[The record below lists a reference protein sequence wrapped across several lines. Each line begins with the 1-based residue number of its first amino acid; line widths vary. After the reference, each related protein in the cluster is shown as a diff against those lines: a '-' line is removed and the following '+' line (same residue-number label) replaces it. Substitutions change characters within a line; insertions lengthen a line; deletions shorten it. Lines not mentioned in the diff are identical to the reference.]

1 MCGIIGM
8 IGNTSVVPS
17 ILEGLRRLEYRG
29 YDSAGI
35 AVLNQGTLDR
45 RRAAGKIAK
54 LENELRKKPLE
65 GNTGIG
71 HTRWATHG
79 VPNVVNAHPHVSGSV
94 SVVHNGIIENHKQ
107 LREELVSLGFA
118 METET
123 DTEVAAHLVKYYYDQ
138 GLTPEEI
145 MRAII
150 DRLSG
155 AYALVIMIA
164 DHPGMLMAARKSS
177 PLAIGFG
184 NNAMFVGSDALALAP
199 MTRRIS
205 YLEDGDWTI
214 INRDSL
220 TIYNSKNVQVERPV
234 SLTEVSGALIGKG
247 KYRHFMDKEIH
258 EQPEVIGYTLSAFYD
273 PNSNY
278 MKMPKV
284 AFNPGLLPKL
294 TIVAAGTSYYA
305 GMIAKY
311 WLEGLARLPVEV
323 DIASEFRYR
332 NSVLPDGGAA
342 LFISQS
348 GESLDTLMALRHARE
363 KGQHIISLINV
374 GESTIARES
383 DVVLKTLAGPEISV
397 ASTKAYTTQLAV
409 LLCLSVDWA
418 QKRKFLDRTK
428 AFEIMDELSRL
439 PTALAEVLADK
450 ERWNACAHELAGARD
465 VIYLGRG
472 LNFPTALEGALKL
485 KELSYIHAEGYA
497 AGEMKHG
504 PIALLDEGMPVVMV
518 APYDEWFD
526 KTASN
531 LKEALARGG
540 RVVLLSDKE
549 GIEHLDDKPAWV
561 FEMPKVNPILSPIL
575 YALPVQLLAYY
586 IAIEKGTDVDQ
597 PRNLAKSVTVE

>member
-138 GLTPEEI
+138 GLTPKEI

-164 DHPGMLMAARKSS
+164 DYPGMLMAARKSS

-363 KGQHIISLINV
+363 KRQHIISLINV

-485 KELSYIHAEGYA
+485 KELSYIHAEGHA

-531 LKEALARGG
+531 LKEAMARGG
-540 RVVLLSDKE
+540 RVVLLSDRE
-549 GIEHLDDKPAWV
+549 GIERLDDKPAWV
-561 FEMPKVNPILSPIL
+561 FEMPKVNPMVSPIL

>member
-35 AVLNQGTLDR
+35 AVLNQGTMDR

-54 LENELRKKPLE
+54 LENELRKKPLD

-145 MRAII
+145 MRAMI

-164 DHPGMLMAARKSS
+164 DHPDMLMAARKSS

-220 TIYNSKNVQVERPV
+220 TIYNSKNVKVERPV

-363 KGQHIISLINV
+363 KRQHIISLINV

-397 ASTKAYTTQLAV
+397 ASTKAYTTQLAA
-409 LLCLSVDWA
+409 LLCLTVDWA
-418 QKRKFLDRTK
+418 QKRNFLDKKK

-549 GIEHLDDKPAWV
+549 GIERLDDKPAWV
-561 FEMPKVNPILSPIL
+561 FEMPKVNPMVSPIL

-586 IAIEKGTDVDQ
+586 IALEKGTDVDQ

>member
-8 IGNTSVVPS
+8 IGKTSVVPS

-35 AVLNQGTLDR
+35 AVLNQGTTDR

-54 LENELRKKPLE
+54 LENELRKKPLD

-79 VPNVVNAHPHVSGSV
+79 VPNVVNAHPHVSGAV

-123 DTEVAAHLVKYYYDQ
+123 DTEVAAHLVKYYHDQ
-138 GLTPEEI
+138 GLTPEKI

-164 DHPGMLMAARKSS
+164 DYPGMLMAARKSS

-214 INRDSL
+214 VNQDSL

-273 PNSNY
+273 PNLNC
-278 MKMPKV
+278 MKIPKV

-305 GMIAKY
+305 GMTAKY

-374 GESTIARES
+374 DESTIARES

-397 ASTKAYTTQLAV
+397 ASTKAYTTQLAA

-418 QKRKFLDRTK
+418 QKRNVLDKKK

-439 PTALAEVLADK
+439 PTALAKVLADK

-549 GIEHLDDKPAWV
+549 GIERLDDKPAWV
-561 FEMPKVNPILSPIL
+561 FEMPKVNPMVSPIL

-586 IAIEKGTDVDQ
+586 IALEKGTDVDQ

>member
-35 AVLNQGTLDR
+35 AVLNQGTMDR

-54 LENELRKKPLE
+54 LENELRKKPLD

-164 DHPGMLMAARKSS
+164 DYPGILMAARKSS

-363 KGQHIISLINV
+363 KRQHIISLINV

-418 QKRKFLDRTK
+418 QKRNFLDRTK

-549 GIEHLDDKPAWV
+549 GIERLDDKPAWV

>member
-35 AVLNQGTLDR
+35 AVLNQGTTDR

-54 LENELRKKPLE
+54 LENELTKKPLD
-65 GNTGIG
+65 GNIGIG

-79 VPNVVNAHPHVSGSV
+79 VPNAVNAHPHVSGSV

-123 DTEVAAHLVKYYYDQ
+123 DTEVAAHLIKYYYDQ
-138 GLTPEEI
+138 GLTPEKI

-164 DHPGMLMAARKSS
+164 DYPGMLMAARKSS

-214 INRDSL
+214 INQDSL

-278 MKMPKV
+278 MKMPEV
-284 AFNPGLLPKL
+284 TFNPGLLPKL

-374 GESTIARES
+374 DESTIARES

-397 ASTKAYTTQLAV
+397 ASTKAYTTQLAA

-418 QKRKFLDRTK
+418 QKRNFLDKKK

-549 GIEHLDDKPAWV
+549 GIERLDDKPAWV

-586 IAIEKGTDVDQ
+586 TAIEKGTDVDQ

>member
-35 AVLNQGTLDR
+35 AVLNQGTTER

-54 LENELRKKPLE
+54 LENELTKKPLD

-107 LREELVSLGFA
+107 LREELVSFGFA

-123 DTEVAAHLVKYYYDQ
+123 DTEVVAHLVKYYHDR
-138 GLTPEEI
+138 GLTPEKI

-164 DHPGMLMAARKSS
+164 DYPGMLMAARKSS

-214 INRDSL
+214 INQDSL

-278 MKMPKV
+278 MKMPEV
-284 AFNPGLLPKL
+284 TFNPGLLPKL

-363 KGQHIISLINV
+363 KGQHIIGLINV
-374 GESTIARES
+374 DESTIARES

-397 ASTKAYTTQLAV
+397 ASTKAYTTQLAA

-418 QKRKFLDRTK
+418 QKRNFLDKKK

-549 GIEHLDDKPAWV
+549 GIERLDDKPAWV
-561 FEMPKVNPILSPIL
+561 FEMPKVNPMVSPIL

-586 IAIEKGTDVDQ
+586 IALEKGTDVDQ

>member
-35 AVLNQGTLDR
+35 AVLNQGTTER

-54 LENELRKKPLE
+54 LENELTKKPLD

-107 LREELVSLGFA
+107 LREELVSFGFA

-123 DTEVAAHLVKYYYDQ
+123 DTEVVAHLVKYYYDQ
-138 GLTPEEI
+138 GLTPKEI

-164 DHPGMLMAARKSS
+164 DYPGMLMAARKSS

-214 INRDSL
+214 INQDSL

-278 MKMPKV
+278 MKMPEV
-284 AFNPGLLPKL
+284 TFNPGLLPKL

-363 KGQHIISLINV
+363 KRQHIISLINV
-374 GESTIARES
+374 DESTIARES

-418 QKRKFLDRTK
+418 QKRNFLDKKK

-465 VIYLGRG
+465 IIYLGRG

-485 KELSYIHAEGYA
+485 KEISYIHAEAYP
-497 AGEMKHG
+497 AGELKHG
-504 PIALLDEGMPVVMV
+504 PLALVDSEMPVVAV
-518 APYDEWFD
+518 APNDDLLE
-526 KTASN
+526 KLQSN
-531 LKEALARGG
+531 LEEVRARGG
-540 RVVLLSDKE
+540 KLYVFGHSKAHHDDESITRF
-549 GIEHLDDKPAWV
+549 IE
-561 FEMPKVNPILSPIL
+561 
-575 YALPVQLLAYY
+575 LPEIPELIAPLIYSIPLQLLAYHV
-586 IAIEKGTDVDQ
+586 AILKGTDIDQ

>member
-8 IGNTSVVPS
+8 IGKTSVVPS

-35 AVLNQGTLDR
+35 AVLNQGTTDR

-54 LENELRKKPLE
+54 LENELRKKPLY

-79 VPNVVNAHPHVSGSV
+79 VPNVVNAHPHVSGAV

-123 DTEVAAHLVKYYYDQ
+123 DTEVAAHLVKYYHDQ
-138 GLTPEEI
+138 GLTPEKI

-164 DHPGMLMAARKSS
+164 DYPGMLMAARKSS

-214 INRDSL
+214 VNQDSL

-273 PNSNY
+273 PNLNC
-278 MKMPKV
+278 MKIPKV

-305 GMIAKY
+305 GMTAKY

-374 GESTIARES
+374 DESTIARES

-397 ASTKAYTTQLAV
+397 ASTKAYTTQLAA

-418 QKRKFLDRTK
+418 QKRNVLDKKK

-439 PTALAEVLADK
+439 PTALAKVLADK

-549 GIEHLDDKPAWV
+549 GIERLDDKPAWV
-561 FEMPKVNPILSPIL
+561 FEMPKVNPMVSPIL

-586 IAIEKGTDVDQ
+586 IALEKGTDVDQ

>member
-35 AVLNQGTLDR
+35 AVLNRGTMDR

-107 LREELVSLGFA
+107 LREDLVLLGFA

-123 DTEVAAHLVKYYYDQ
+123 DTEVVAHLVKYYYDQ
-138 GLTPEEI
+138 GLTPKEI

-164 DHPGMLMAARKSS
+164 DYPGMLMAARKSS

-418 QKRKFLDRTK
+418 QKRNFLDKKT
-428 AFEIMDELSRL
+428 ASEIMDELSRL
-439 PTALAEVLADK
+439 PTALAEVLNDK
-450 ERWNACAHELAGARD
+450 KRWNACAHELAGAND

-526 KTASN
+526 KTSSN

-549 GIEHLDDKPAWV
+549 GIERLDDKPAWV

>member
-35 AVLNQGTLDR
+35 AVLNQGTMDR

-54 LENELRKKPLE
+54 LENELRKKPLD

-363 KGQHIISLINV
+363 KRQHIISLINV

-418 QKRKFLDRTK
+418 QKRNFLDRTE

-549 GIEHLDDKPAWV
+549 GIERLDDKPAWV

>member
-8 IGNTSVVPS
+8 IGKTSVVPS

-35 AVLNQGTLDR
+35 AVLNQGTTDR

-54 LENELRKKPLE
+54 LENELRKKPLD

-79 VPNVVNAHPHVSGSV
+79 VPNVVNAHPHVSGAV

-123 DTEVAAHLVKYYYDQ
+123 DTEVAAHLVKYYHDQ
-138 GLTPEEI
+138 GLTPEKI

-164 DHPGMLMAARKSS
+164 DYPGMLMAARKSS

-214 INRDSL
+214 VNQDSL

-273 PNSNY
+273 PNLNC
-278 MKMPKV
+278 MKIPKV

-374 GESTIARES
+374 DESTIARES

-397 ASTKAYTTQLAV
+397 ASTKAYTTQLAA
-409 LLCLSVDWA
+409 LLCLAVDWA
-418 QKRKFLDRTK
+418 QKRNVLDKKK

-439 PTALAEVLADK
+439 PTALAKVLADK

-549 GIEHLDDKPAWV
+549 GIERLDDKPAWV
-561 FEMPKVNPILSPIL
+561 FEMPKVNPMVSPIL

-586 IAIEKGTDVDQ
+586 IALEKGTDVDQ

>member
-35 AVLNQGTLDR
+35 AVLNQGTTER

-54 LENELRKKPLE
+54 LENELTKKPLD

-107 LREELVSLGFA
+107 LREELVSFGFS

-123 DTEVAAHLVKYYYDQ
+123 DTEVVAHLVKYYHDR
-138 GLTPEEI
+138 GLTPEKI

-164 DHPGMLMAARKSS
+164 DYPGMLMAARKSS

-214 INRDSL
+214 INQDSL

-278 MKMPKV
+278 MKMPEV

-374 GESTIARES
+374 DESTIARES

-397 ASTKAYTTQLAV
+397 ASTKAYTTQLAA

-418 QKRKFLDRTK
+418 QKRNFLDKKK

-549 GIEHLDDKPAWV
+549 GIERLDDKPAWV
-561 FEMPKVNPILSPIL
+561 FEMPKVNPMVSPIL

-586 IAIEKGTDVDQ
+586 IALEKGTDVDQ

>member
-35 AVLNQGTLDR
+35 AVLNQGTTER

-54 LENELRKKPLE
+54 LENELTKKPLD

-107 LREELVSLGFA
+107 LREELVSFGFA

-123 DTEVAAHLVKYYYDQ
+123 DTEVVAHLVKYYHDR
-138 GLTPEEI
+138 GLTPEKI

-164 DHPGMLMAARKSS
+164 DYPGMLMAARKSS

-214 INRDSL
+214 INQDSL

-278 MKMPKV
+278 MKMPEV
-284 AFNPGLLPKL
+284 TFNPGLLPKL

-363 KGQHIISLINV
+363 KGQHIIGLINV
-374 GESTIARES
+374 DESTIARES

-397 ASTKAYTTQLAV
+397 ASTKAYTTQLAA

-418 QKRKFLDRTK
+418 QKRNVLDKKK

-549 GIEHLDDKPAWV
+549 GIERLDDKPAWV
-561 FEMPKVNPILSPIL
+561 FEMPKVNPMVSPIL

-586 IAIEKGTDVDQ
+586 IALEKGTDVDQ

>member
-35 AVLNQGTLDR
+35 AVLNQGTTER

-54 LENELRKKPLE
+54 LENELTKKPLD

-107 LREELVSLGFA
+107 LREELVSFGFA

-123 DTEVAAHLVKYYYDQ
+123 DTEVVAHLVKYYHDR
-138 GLTPEEI
+138 GLTPEKI

-164 DHPGMLMAARKSS
+164 DYPGMLMAARKSS

-214 INRDSL
+214 INQDSL

-278 MKMPKV
+278 MKMPEV

-374 GESTIARES
+374 DESTIARES

-397 ASTKAYTTQLAV
+397 ASTKAYTTQLAA

-418 QKRKFLDRTK
+418 QKRNFLDKKK

-549 GIEHLDDKPAWV
+549 GIERLDDKPAWV
-561 FEMPKVNPILSPIL
+561 FEMPKVNPMVSPIL

-586 IAIEKGTDVDQ
+586 IALEKGTDVDQ

>member
-35 AVLNQGTLDR
+35 AVLNQGTTER

-54 LENELRKKPLE
+54 LENELTKKPLD

-123 DTEVAAHLVKYYYDQ
+123 DTEVAAHLVKYYHDQ
-138 GLTPEEI
+138 GLTPEKI

-150 DRLSG
+150 DRLNG

-164 DHPGMLMAARKSS
+164 DYPGMLMAARKSS

-214 INRDSL
+214 INQDSL

-273 PNSNY
+273 PNLNY
-278 MKMPKV
+278 MKIPEV

-374 GESTIARES
+374 DESTIARES

-397 ASTKAYTTQLAV
+397 ASTKAYTTQLAA

-418 QKRKFLDRTK
+418 QKRNFLDKKK

-549 GIEHLDDKPAWV
+549 GIERLDDKPAWV
-561 FEMPKVNPILSPIL
+561 FEMPKVNPMVSPIL

-586 IAIEKGTDVDQ
+586 IALEKGTDVDQ

>member
-35 AVLNQGTLDR
+35 AVLNQGTTDR

-54 LENELRKKPLE
+54 LENELTKKPLD

-107 LREELVSLGFA
+107 LREELVSFGFA

-123 DTEVAAHLVKYYYDQ
+123 DTEVAAHLVKYYHDQ
-138 GLTPEEI
+138 GLTPEKI

-150 DRLSG
+150 DRLNG

-164 DHPGMLMAARKSS
+164 DYPGMLMAARKSS

-214 INRDSL
+214 INQDSL

-278 MKMPKV
+278 MKMPEV
-284 AFNPGLLPKL
+284 TFNPGLLPKL

-374 GESTIARES
+374 DESTIARES

-397 ASTKAYTTQLAV
+397 ASTKAYTTQLAA

-418 QKRKFLDRTK
+418 QKRNFLDKKK

-549 GIEHLDDKPAWV
+549 GIERLDDKPAWV
-561 FEMPKVNPILSPIL
+561 FEMPKVNPMVSPIL

-586 IAIEKGTDVDQ
+586 IALEKGTDVDQ

>member
-35 AVLNQGTLDR
+35 AVLNQGTTER

-54 LENELRKKPLE
+54 LENELTKKPLD

-123 DTEVAAHLVKYYYDQ
+123 DTEVAAHLVKYYHDQ
-138 GLTPEEI
+138 GLTPEKI

-150 DRLSG
+150 DRLNG

-164 DHPGMLMAARKSS
+164 DYPGMLMAARKSS

-214 INRDSL
+214 INQDSL

-273 PNSNY
+273 PNSNC
-278 MKMPKV
+278 MKIPEV
-284 AFNPGLLPKL
+284 AFKPGLLPKL

-374 GESTIARES
+374 DESTIARES

-397 ASTKAYTTQLAV
+397 ASTKAYTTQLAA

-418 QKRKFLDRTK
+418 QKRNFLGKKK

-549 GIEHLDDKPAWV
+549 GIERLDDKPAWV
-561 FEMPKVNPILSPIL
+561 FEMPKVNPMVSPIL

>member
-35 AVLNQGTLDR
+35 AVLNQGTTDR

-54 LENELRKKPLE
+54 LENELTKKPLD

-123 DTEVAAHLVKYYYDQ
+123 DTEVAAHLVKYYHDQ
-138 GLTPEEI
+138 GLTPEKI

-150 DRLSG
+150 DRLNG

-164 DHPGMLMAARKSS
+164 DYPGMLMAARKSS

-214 INRDSL
+214 INQDSL

-278 MKMPKV
+278 MKMPEV
-284 AFNPGLLPKL
+284 TFNPGLLPKL

-374 GESTIARES
+374 DESTIARES

-397 ASTKAYTTQLAV
+397 ASTKAYTTQLAA

-418 QKRKFLDRTK
+418 QKRNFLDKKK

-549 GIEHLDDKPAWV
+549 GIERLDDKPAWV
-561 FEMPKVNPILSPIL
+561 FEMPKVNPMVSPIL

-586 IAIEKGTDVDQ
+586 IALEKGTDVDQ

>member
-35 AVLNQGTLDR
+35 AVLNQGIMDR

-54 LENELRKKPLE
+54 LENELRKKPLD

-107 LREELVSLGFA
+107 LREELVSFGFA

-138 GLTPEEI
+138 GFTPEEI

-150 DRLSG
+150 DRLTG

-164 DHPGMLMAARKSS
+164 DYPGMLMAARKSS

-214 INRDSL
+214 MNRDSL
-220 TIYNSKNVQVERPV
+220 TIYNHKNVQVDRPV

-278 MKMPKV
+278 MKMPDV
-284 AFNPGLLPKL
+284 AFNPGVLPKL

-332 NSVLPDGGAA
+332 NSVLPEGGAA

-363 KGQHIISLINV
+363 KEQHIISLINV

-383 DVVLKTLAGPEISV
+383 DVILKTLAGPEISV
-397 ASTKAYTTQLAV
+397 ASTKAYTTQLSV

-418 QKRKFLDRTK
+418 QKRNFLDKKK

-439 PTALAEVLADK
+439 PTAMAEVLADK

-465 VIYLGRG
+465 IIYLGRG

-549 GIEHLDDKPAWV
+549 GIERLDDKPAWV
-561 FEMPKVNPILSPIL
+561 FEMPKVDPLISPIL

-586 IAIEKGTDVDQ
+586 IALEKGTDVDQ

>member
-35 AVLNQGTLDR
+35 AVLNQGTMDR

-54 LENELRKKPLE
+54 LENELRKKPLD

-418 QKRKFLDRTK
+418 QKRNFLDKKK
-428 AFEIMDELSRL
+428 AFKIMDELSRL

-450 ERWNACAHELAGARD
+450 ERWNACAHELAGAKD

-549 GIEHLDDKPAWV
+549 GIERLDDKPAWV

>member
-35 AVLNQGTLDR
+35 AVLNHGIMDR

-54 LENELRKKPLE
+54 LENELRKKPLD

-107 LREELVSLGFA
+107 LREELVSFGFA

-164 DHPGMLMAARKSS
+164 DYPGMLMAARKSS

-258 EQPEVIGYTLSAFYD
+258 EQPEVIGYTISAFYD

-305 GMIAKY
+305 GMVAKY

-332 NSVLPDGGAA
+332 NSVLAKGGAA

-363 KGQHIISLINV
+363 QGQHIISLINV

-418 QKRKFLDRTK
+418 QKRNFLDKKK
-428 AFEIMDELSRL
+428 AFEIMDELRRL

-450 ERWNACAHELAGARD
+450 DRWNACAHELAVARD

-549 GIEHLDDKPAWV
+549 GIERLDDKPAWV
-561 FEMPKVNPILSPIL
+561 FEMPKVDQLISPIL

-586 IAIEKGTDVDQ
+586 IALEKGTDVDQ

>member
-35 AVLNQGTLDR
+35 AVLNQGTMDR

-54 LENELRKKPLE
+54 LENELRKKPLD

-220 TIYNSKNVQVERPV
+220 TIYNSKNVKVERPV

-374 GESTIARES
+374 DESTIARES

-397 ASTKAYTTQLAV
+397 ASTKAYTTQLAA

-418 QKRKFLDRTK
+418 QKRNVLDKKK

-549 GIEHLDDKPAWV
+549 GIERLDDKPAWV

>member
-35 AVLNQGTLDR
+35 AVLNQGTMDR

-54 LENELRKKPLE
+54 LENELRKKPLD

-79 VPNVVNAHPHVSGSV
+79 VPNLANAHPHVSGSV

-107 LREELVSLGFA
+107 LRDELVSLGFA

-164 DHPGMLMAARKSS
+164 DYPGMLMAARKSS

-220 TIYNSKNVQVERPV
+220 TIYNSKNVKVERPV

-348 GESLDTLMALRHARE
+348 GESLDTLMALRYARE
-363 KGQHIISLINV
+363 QGQHIISLINV

-418 QKRKFLDRTK
+418 QKRNFLDKKK
-428 AFEIMDELSRL
+428 ASEIMDELSRL
-439 PTALAEVLADK
+439 PTALAEVLTDK
-450 ERWNACAHELAGARD
+450 ERWNACAHELAGAKD

-549 GIEHLDDKPAWV
+549 GIERLDDKPAWV

>member
-35 AVLNQGTLDR
+35 AVLNRGTMDR

-54 LENELRKKPLE
+54 LENELRKKPLD

-79 VPNVVNAHPHVSGSV
+79 VPNLANAHPHVSGSV

-107 LREELVSLGFA
+107 LRDELVSLGFE

-164 DHPGMLMAARKSS
+164 DYPGMLMATRKSS

-418 QKRKFLDRTK
+418 QKRNFLDKKK
-428 AFEIMDELSRL
+428 ASEIMDELSRL
-439 PTALAEVLADK
+439 PIAIAEVLTDK
-450 ERWNACAHELAGARD
+450 ERWNACAHELARAKD

-549 GIEHLDDKPAWV
+549 GIERLDDKPAWV

>member
-1 MCGIIGM
+1 M
-8 IGNTSVVPS
+8 PS

-35 AVLNQGTLDR
+35 AVLNQGTTER

-54 LENELRKKPLE
+54 LENELTKKPLD

-107 LREELVSLGFA
+107 LREELVSFGFA

-123 DTEVAAHLVKYYYDQ
+123 DTEVVAHLVKYYHDR
-138 GLTPEEI
+138 GLTPEKI

-164 DHPGMLMAARKSS
+164 DYPGMLMAARKSS

-214 INRDSL
+214 INQDSL

-278 MKMPKV
+278 MKMPEV
-284 AFNPGLLPKL
+284 TFNPGLLPKL

-363 KGQHIISLINV
+363 KGQHIIGLINV
-374 GESTIARES
+374 DESTIARES

-397 ASTKAYTTQLAV
+397 ASTKAYTTQLAA

-418 QKRKFLDRTK
+418 QKRNFLDKKK

-439 PTALAEVLADK
+439 PTALAEVLVDK

-549 GIEHLDDKPAWV
+549 GIERLDDKPAWV
-561 FEMPKVNPILSPIL
+561 FEMPKVNPMVSPIL

-586 IAIEKGTDVDQ
+586 IALEKGTDVDQ

>member
-1 MCGIIGM
+1 
-8 IGNTSVVPS
+8 
-17 ILEGLRRLEYRG
+17 
-29 YDSAGI
+29 
-35 AVLNQGTLDR
+35 
-45 RRAAGKIAK
+45 
-54 LENELRKKPLE
+54 
-65 GNTGIG
+65 
-71 HTRWATHG
+71 
-79 VPNVVNAHPHVSGSV
+79 
-94 SVVHNGIIENHKQ
+94 
-107 LREELVSLGFA
+107 
-118 METET
+118 
-123 DTEVAAHLVKYYYDQ
+123 
-138 GLTPEEI
+138 
-145 MRAII
+145 
-150 DRLSG
+150 
-155 AYALVIMIA
+155 
-164 DHPGMLMAARKSS
+164 
-177 PLAIGFG
+177 
-184 NNAMFVGSDALALAP
+184 
-199 MTRRIS
+199 
-205 YLEDGDWTI
+205 
-214 INRDSL
+214 
-220 TIYNSKNVQVERPV
+220 
-234 SLTEVSGALIGKG
+234 
-247 KYRHFMDKEIH
+247 
-258 EQPEVIGYTLSAFYD
+258 
-273 PNSNY
+273 
-278 MKMPKV
+278 
-284 AFNPGLLPKL
+284 
-294 TIVAAGTSYYA
+294 
-305 GMIAKY
+305 MIAKY
-311 WLEGLARLPVEV
+311 WLESLARLPVEV

-374 GESTIARES
+374 DESTIARES

-397 ASTKAYTTQLAV
+397 ASTKAYTTQLAA

-418 QKRKFLDRTK
+418 QKRNVLDKKK

-549 GIEHLDDKPAWV
+549 GIERLDDKPAWV
-561 FEMPKVNPILSPIL
+561 FEMPKVNPMVSPIL

-586 IAIEKGTDVDQ
+586 IALEKGTDVDQ

>member
-35 AVLNQGTLDR
+35 AVLNQGTTER

-54 LENELRKKPLE
+54 LENELTKKPLD

-107 LREELVSLGFA
+107 LREELVSFGFA

-123 DTEVAAHLVKYYYDQ
+123 DTEVVAHLVKYYHDR
-138 GLTPEEI
+138 GLTPEKI

-164 DHPGMLMAARKSS
+164 DYPGMLMAARKSS

-214 INRDSL
+214 INQDSL

-278 MKMPKV
+278 MKMPEV
-284 AFNPGLLPKL
+284 TFNPGLLPKL

-374 GESTIARES
+374 DESTIARES

-397 ASTKAYTTQLAV
+397 ASTKAYTTQLAA

-418 QKRKFLDRTK
+418 QKRNFLDKKK

-549 GIEHLDDKPAWV
+549 GIERLDDKPAWV
-561 FEMPKVNPILSPIL
+561 FEMPKVNPMVSPIL

-586 IAIEKGTDVDQ
+586 IALEKGTDVDQ

>member
-35 AVLNQGTLDR
+35 AVLNQGTMDR

-54 LENELRKKPLE
+54 LENELRKKPLD

-150 DRLSG
+150 DRLTG

-363 KGQHIISLINV
+363 KRQHIISLINV

>member
-35 AVLNQGTLDR
+35 AVLNQGTMDR

-54 LENELRKKPLE
+54 LENELRKKPLD

-123 DTEVAAHLVKYYYDQ
+123 DTEVVAHLVKYYYDQ
-138 GLTPEEI
+138 GLTPKEI

-164 DHPGMLMAARKSS
+164 DYPGMLMAARKSS

-363 KGQHIISLINV
+363 KRQHIISLINV